1 MAIDC
6 GPELRLTSRV
16 AFPAGVSLIMRRFHL
31 FGPLV
36 LASTMLVAASAA
48 AQGGETQPPP
58 AAAPSSTAAAPT
70 PATTAPAATGPA
82 AAAPSTEA
90 PSTEAPAT
98 TAPSIAAPATT
109 APSSAAPTTSPR
121 DVDQV
126 PALFTSTLTSEKDK
140 ASGEKPKETL
150 RWAGTQYFQ
159 QLGVSPDVFNPGQTQ
174 CAYMQC
180 TTVDTFALFQ
190 PRFSI
195 TKDWQLRLRMVAS
208 YEFTDNA
215 NASSVT
221 RSNEIQWGDILPS
234 LVFKGIP
241 AFAGVH
247 TIVGV
252 GAGLPTS
259 AASQARTMLL
269 SPYLNVAFQKV
280 FEKTLGGDFQVI
292 FSTTYSHPFYRYT
305 TAGLA
310 NEPSYQPQCF
320 GAGDTGCG
328 LQATG
333 VANTSDSLS
342 FLLSADITWG
352 NWDPGFFFLLRNGW
366 AYTFSPLAGV
376 QPEPGGSTNFRQ
388 DTYFNVFLDYNV
400 NSWFTGEIGYQM
412 SRASILTGQSTIGN
426 PFYDPYQDMRVYLG
440 FNIGLDKLYEAVRGV
455 NGEAGIL
462 RVKNER
468 KPMFTF

>member
-1 MAIDC
+1 
-6 GPELRLTSRV
+6 
-16 AFPAGVSLIMRRFHL
+16 MRRFHL
-31 FGPLV
+31 FGPLA

-58 AAAPSSTAAAPT
+58 ATAPSSTGTAAAP
-70 PATTAPAATGPA
+70 
-82 AAAPSTEA
+82 
-90 PSTEAPAT
+90 APAT
-98 TAPSIAAPATT
+98 TAPDTTGPATAAPSAPSTAAPSTAAPSTAAPSTAAPSTAAPSTAAPAAE
-109 APSSAAPTTSPR
+109 APSSAPVTSPR

-140 ASGEKPKETL
+140 VSGKKPKETL

-195 TKDWQLRLRMVAS
+195 NKDWQVRLRMVAS

-215 NASSVT
+215 NSSSVT

-241 AFAGVH
+241 AFAGIH
-247 TIVGV
+247 TIVGA
-252 GAGLPTS
+252 GAGIPTS
-259 AASQARTMLL
+259 AASQARTMIL
-269 SPYLNVAFQKV
+269 SPFLNVAFQKV
-280 FEKTLGGDFQVI
+280 FEKVLGGDLQLI
-292 FSTTYSHPFYRYT
+292 FSTFYTHPLYRYT

-310 NEPSYQPQCF
+310 NDPSYQPQCF

-333 VANTSDSLS
+333 MANTSDALS
-342 FLLSADITWG
+342 FLVSADITWG
-352 NWDPGFFFLLRNGW
+352 DWNPGFFFLLRNGW

-412 SRASILTGQSTIGN
+412 SRASVLTGDSTIGN

-440 FNIGLDKLYEAVRGV
+440 FNIGLDKLYEAVRGQ